1 MVPRSHEARAAC
13 RGKGLGGMRQVSA
26 GRALELAEFYA
37 QLAEFYAQLAEFY
50 AQLAEFCSQLAESCT
65 QLAGLWD
72 QLAEFCTQLAEFYAQ
87 LAEFYTECGGK
98 ELLALPPLFLHPDS
112 RAGAEQPFLT

>member
-37 QLAEFYAQLAEFY
+37 QLAEFYAQLAEFC
-50 AQLAEFCSQLAESCT
+50 FQLAESCT